1 MSAAFGFCVGMMVG
15 VGFGPATASAA
26 LAESATPAAPAGDL
40 ASPTSPAPADPPSSG
55 VDTGPVAAAPETAS
69 PSQGT
74 PSRSSAAA
82 QRSRARVSFRVGTT
96 EYDGVRVSGSLPAR
110 IEGIGLEYLRS
121 EGMVTTVRGDYTVE
135 VVVAPLGAE
144 GDGYITSL
152 VVYRG
157 DEEIAGSRHRVKCEL
172 CLEDELLS
180 QVRGEL
186 GGVVKT
192 IQDDRAPPEV
202 KPEPAEPKPVE
213 VVAPAPVYVPP
224 EPIEEPA
231 PKRGLSRIGGIG
243 IGTLVVGAV
252 ALGSG
257 TALLMTDEE
266 GGRDVRRP
274 SFALIG
280 VGGVAMIS
288 GIGLLV
294 VDRELRRPKTAIVPT
309 ASRSGAGLAW
319 VGRF

>member
-1 MSAAFGFCVGMMVG
+1 MAA
-15 VGFGPATASAA
+15 A
-26 LAESATPAAPAGDL
+26 
-40 ASPTSPAPADPPSSG
+40 
-55 VDTGPVAAAPETAS
+55 PVAASTKGAPGPS
-69 PSQGT
+69 P
-74 PSRSSAAA
+74 AAA
-82 QRSRARVSFRVGTT
+82 QRARARVSFRVGTT
-96 EYDGVRVSGSLPAR
+96 EYDGVRVSDSLPAR
-110 IEGIGLEYLRS
+110 IEGIGLEYLRA

-157 DEEIAGSRHRVKCEL
+157 DEEIEGSRHRVKCEL

-192 IQDDRAPPEV
+192 IQDDRTPPEV
-202 KPEPAEPKPVE
+202 KPEPVEPKPVE
-213 VVAPAPVYVPP
+213 VVTPPPVYVPP
-224 EPIEEPA
+224 EPIEEPP
-231 PKRGLSRIGGIG
+231 PKRGLSRIGGVG

-274 SFALIG
+274 SIALIG
-280 VGGVAMIS
+280 VGGVAVIS

-294 VDRELRRPKTAIVPT
+294 VDRELRQPKTSVVPT
-309 ASRSGAGLAW
+309 ASRFGAGLAW